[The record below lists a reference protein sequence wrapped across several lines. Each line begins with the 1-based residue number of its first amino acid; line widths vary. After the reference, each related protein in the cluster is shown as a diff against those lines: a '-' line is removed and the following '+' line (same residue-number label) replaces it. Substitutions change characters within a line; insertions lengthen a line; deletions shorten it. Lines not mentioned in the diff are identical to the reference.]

1 MCAPVL
7 DKRGGMFIRGEIWMS
22 AIVDE
27 GAKLYTPLFASLAA
41 DGICAAQWTQRRR
54 RSIEEWSSIQNG
66 ALTNKQRQAGSPAC
80 RRCSSGPGRG
90 RNKGASCT
98 VATYML

>member
-1 MCAPVL
+1 MGIMCAPVL

-41 DGICAAQWTQRRR
+41 DGICAAQWTPASTQKHRGMVVDPKR
-54 RSIEEWSSIQNG
+54 G
-66 ALTNKQRQAGSPAC
+66 ADE
-80 RRCSSGPGRG
+80 
-90 RNKGASCT
+90 
-98 VATYML
+98 